1 MLYYLHYL
9 MDAFSPLRIFQ
20 YITFRAFAGAGTAF
34 MLSLLMGPSMI
45 RALRRFK
52 IGQQIREEIVDVHGG
67 KKGVPT
73 MGGLLIISSVLIS
86 CLLWAVPTNRYV
98 VITLL
103 TLLYMGGV
111 GFLDDFLKLRKKQSE
126 GLTVKAKFTM
136 QVFWAVVVVLFLWVY
151 PETRPLVQQ
160 LMAPFFKHPIIP
172 VMPLPVALIF
182 LSIVI
187 VGATN
192 AVNITD
198 GLDGLAI
205 GCSNSVALAYFIM
218 SYVAGHAVF
227 ARYLQVPFIPGAGEL
242 TVFCGC
248 LLGAGLGFLWFNCH
262 PARVFMGDTGSLALG
277 GSIAM
282 VAILIMQELML
293 LIVGGVFVIE
303 ALSVMVQ
310 VGFFKFTRLRYGEGR
325 RVFKRAPLHHH
336 FELVEKECANR
347 EGRDLEVVETMITTR
362 FWIISI
368 IFALIGIAS
377 LKIR

>member
-1 MLYYLHYL
+1 
-9 MDAFSPLRIFQ
+9 
-20 YITFRAFAGAGTAF
+20 
-34 MLSLLMGPSMI
+34 MI
-45 RALRRFK
+45 RELRKFK
-52 IGQQIREEIVDVHGG
+52 IGQQIREEITDVHAG
-67 KKGVPT
+67 KKGIPT
-73 MGGLLIISSVLIS
+73 MGGVLIIFSVFIS
-86 CLLWAVPTNRYV
+86 CLLWSVPTNRYL
-98 VITLL
+98 VITVL
-103 TLLYMGGV
+103 TMLYMGGV
-111 GFLDDFLKLRKKQSE
+111 GFLDDFLKIRKKQSE
-126 GLTVKAKFTM
+126 GLTVKAKFGL
-136 QVFWAVVVVLFLWVY
+136 QIIWAVIIVLVLWAS
-151 PETRPLVQQ
+151 PETRPLVEQ
-160 LMAPFFKHPIIP
+160 LMIPFFKQPVIP
-172 VMPLPVALIF
+172 VMPLPAALIF

-192 AVNITD
+192 AVNVTD

-218 SYVAGHAVF
+218 SYVAGHAIF
-227 ARYLQVPFIPGAGEL
+227 ARYLQIPFIPGAGEL

-262 PARVFMGDTGSLALG
+262 PAKVFMGDTGSLALG

-303 ALSVMVQ
+303 ALSVMIQ
-310 VGFFKFTRLRYGEGR
+310 VGFFKYTRRRYGEGC

-336 FELVEKECANR
+336 FELVEKENAER

-362 FWIISI
+362 FWILSI